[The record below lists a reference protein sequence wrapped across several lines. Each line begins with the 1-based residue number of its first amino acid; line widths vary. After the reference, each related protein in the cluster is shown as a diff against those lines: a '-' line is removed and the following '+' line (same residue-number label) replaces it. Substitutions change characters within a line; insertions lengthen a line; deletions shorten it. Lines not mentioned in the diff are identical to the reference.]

1 MSVLIDR
8 VEFMKAFV
16 QELKG
21 QGYSDWY
28 VGANSAI
35 MIRVLDL
42 ALQDDEEEDQDS
54 EVNRTEERG

>member
-1 MSVLIDR
+1 MSSLVDR

-16 QELKG
+16 QELKN

-35 MIRVLDL
+35 LIRVLDL
-42 ALQDDEEEDQDS
+42 MLTEDEEEDQSLGED
-54 EVNRTEERG
+54 ET

>member
-1 MSVLIDR
+1 MSSIIDR
-8 VEFMKAFV
+8 IEFMKAFV

-28 VGANSAI
+28 IGANSAI

-42 ALQDDEEEDQDS
+42 MLTEDEDEEEDQDLGG
-54 EVNRTEERG
+54 TE